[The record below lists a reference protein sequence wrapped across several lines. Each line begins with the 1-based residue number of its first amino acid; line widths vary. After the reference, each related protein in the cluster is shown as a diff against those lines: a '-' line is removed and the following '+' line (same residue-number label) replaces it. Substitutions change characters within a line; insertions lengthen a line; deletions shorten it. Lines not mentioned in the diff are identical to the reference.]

1 MTLSGQNMKRRR
13 PWVVIIGIFALGYFF
28 STSMAGGDS
37 APKMEDYA
45 TIEAYSDD
53 VPVYAFGFMYVYG
66 VSPDFLRGTVL
77 QTGNTN
83 PRAKIQPKKS
93 WELKEN
99 KMGST
104 PAGVPRS
111 AVNDH
116 QPFRSIHLIDG
127 DVETSWCSRPQMQP
141 DVEDVWIRIDLP
153 REQQIRSVVL
163 TPHPAGQ
170 VDHDEVEN
178 VLLGQAFPRQ
188 LTIKLSCDAWH
199 WETVYENKRL
209 SQPKKMVPQKFEFNA
224 RPAKQVWIIGREFPQ
239 VMLHGHCFSIAEVE
253 VNDTSGNNKALISQG
268 AAVTVSSTYHG
279 YGTDRLTQE
288 MLWPIQYDLGFKW
301 TRVGYGKDMFTRAS
315 VERIKGVYQ
324 LDPGADAAITECA
337 HNGVNVLMCLNKG
350 TKWLFV
356 KEPKVFDK
364 ARNAWVFPEFWEPT
378 EPTRSEEDLQ
388 GYLKY
393 VRFMVRHFKDRVKY
407 FEVWNEWDEGAE
419 EYCKFFPHAIRVIRE
434 ECPDAKVVI
443 TPTAPEESAAFILGV
458 LNRVGPIFDVVSLH
472 PWYNPDPTRKDFLEY
487 PVYLRNLKKDC
498 AARGFKGEYMVT
510 EWTYSAPY
518 PQPPEG
524 IYENNK
530 FKISEIQKAK
540 YAARLTVTH
549 QALNVYSFWNEL
561 FQQQVIQWSI
571 GLLRNSFSASP
582 LSPTQPEPVYYI
594 MRTLST
600 VMDEVTPTEVKV
612 QFSPVDK
619 RLEWYTLRK
628 PDGELMLAAWLNG
641 YAKDDDSQ
649 EIISDV
655 TFPDRKLSKV
665 SVIDILNGDMQS
677 LNVSL
682 DGNRTIIKD
691 MHIKDWPII
700 ITGRQ

>member
-1 MTLSGQNMKRRR
+1 
-13 PWVVIIGIFALGYFF
+13 
-28 STSMAGGDS
+28 
-37 APKMEDYA
+37 
-45 TIEAYSDD
+45 
-53 VPVYAFGFMYVYG
+53 
-66 VSPDFLRGTVL
+66 
-77 QTGNTN
+77 
-83 PRAKIQPKKS
+83 
-93 WELKEN
+93 
-99 KMGST
+99 
-104 PAGVPRS
+104 
-111 AVNDH
+111 
-116 QPFRSIHLIDG
+116 
-127 DVETSWCSRPQMQP
+127 
-141 DVEDVWIRIDLP
+141 
-153 REQQIRSVVL
+153 
-163 TPHPAGQ
+163 
-170 VDHDEVEN
+170 
-178 VLLGQAFPRQ
+178 
-188 LTIKLSCDAWH
+188 
-199 WETVYENKRL
+199 
-209 SQPKKMVPQKFEFNA
+209 
-224 RPAKQVWIIGREFPQ
+224 
-239 VMLHGHCFSIAEVE
+239 
-253 VNDTSGNNKALISQG
+253 
-268 AAVTVSSTYHG
+268 
-279 YGTDRLTQE
+279 
-288 MLWPIQYDLGFKW
+288 
-301 TRVGYGKDMFTRAS
+301 
-315 VERIKGVYQ
+315 
-324 LDPGADAAITECA
+324 
-337 HNGVNVLMCLNKG
+337 
-350 TKWLFV
+350 
-356 KEPKVFDK
+356 
-364 ARNAWVFPEFWEPT
+364 
-378 EPTRSEEDLQ
+378 
-388 GYLKY
+388 
-393 VRFMVRHFKDRVKY
+393 
-407 FEVWNEWDEGAE
+407 
-419 EYCKFFPHAIRVIRE
+419 
-434 ECPDAKVVI
+434 
-443 TPTAPEESAAFILGV
+443 
-458 LNRVGPIFDVVSLH
+458 
-472 PWYNPDPTRKDFLEY
+472 
-487 PVYLRNLKKDC
+487 
-498 AARGFKGEYMVT
+498 MVT

-649 EIISDV
+649 EIITDV